1 MRLQSWGITNSLGRR
16 KQGHVVWAG
25 PVDDREMLEK
35 MQMRW
40 NRAEPREVGRVV
52 LGPGYLWELR
62 LGMDCLFSLRHRW
75 E

>member
-1 MRLQSWGITNSLGRR
+1 M
-16 KQGHVVWAG
+16 VWAG

-40 NRAEPREVGRVV
+40 NRAEPGEVGRVV